1 MRTVVVKPVAQET
14 LAQRFISRLQALQDR
29 ITKFRAELVA
39 VERDAAAAGFSV
51 EPTAL
56 LLGRLE
62 RAAAAQ
68 KRTLEQH
75 ADDPLQFA
83 LDLPPTAQARDDR
96 EADRSVDHA
105 SPPR

>member
-29 ITKFRAELVA
+29 IQKFRAELVA

-83 LDLPPTAQARDDR
+83 LDLPPTAPAGHDGPVYRGLDR
-96 EADRSVDHA
+96 EI
-105 SPPR
+105 PPR